1 MDWEFKTSRYKLLFI
16 EWISNKVL
24 MYSTGNSIQYPVVN
38 HNGNKE
44 KKKKEKKTL
53 LILASKHGEILI
65 VNKTCI

>member
-1 MDWEFKTSRYKLLFI
+1 MDWEFETSRYKLLFI

-44 KKKKEKKTL
+44 KKKKEKK
-53 LILASKHGEILI
+53 H
-65 VNKTCI
+65 C